1 MPFSFLLISIEM
13 DLPDMIN
20 SAGVSLIL
28 LAFILLTIGK
38 TTSKDKL
45 YNLLNLIGAGLACY
59 GAILISAIPFV
70 VLEGIWCVVAIY
82 GLLKKG

>member
-1 MPFSFLLISIEM
+1 M
-13 DLPDMIN
+13 DLPNIIN

-38 TTSKDKL
+38 TKSKDKL
-45 YNLLNLIGAGLACY
+45 YNFLNLIGAGLACY

-70 VLEGIWCVVAIY
+70 ILEAIWCVVAIY
-82 GLLKKG
+82 GLLKKVN